1 MPCCGKGREQLRNQP
16 APAQSPV
23 VPNPTQHATTQL
35 PRRTYFTTLHFE
47 LLGDAPVTLVS
58 PTTGRRYLF
67 EHKGARVEI
76 DLRDRP
82 WLASQPNLRKLPN
95 S

>member
-1 MPCCGKGREQLRNQP
+1 MACCGKGREQFRNQQVG
-16 APAQSPV
+16 AQV
-23 VPNPTQHATTQL
+23 AAVPNPRQYASTQL

-47 LLGDAPVTLVS
+47 YLGEAPVTLES
-58 PTTGRRYLF
+58 PNTGRRYRF
-67 EHKGARVEI
+67 EHKGERVEI

-82 WLASQPNLRKLPN
+82 WLASQPNLRQLPN

>member
-1 MPCCGKGREQLRNQP
+1 MTAAR
-16 APAQSPV
+16 AS
-23 VPNPTQHATTQL
+23 VPNPTQHAGTNL

-47 LLGDAPVTLVS
+47 SLSNAAVTLVS
-58 PTTGRRYLF
+58 PVTGRRYRF

-82 WLASQPNLRKLPN
+82 WLASQPNLRQIPN
-95 S
+95 Q

>member
-1 MPCCGKGREQLRNQP
+1 MYRPSDGTTMTPGTGPRIP
-16 APAQSPV
+16 A
-23 VPNPTQHATTQL
+23 
-35 PRRTYFTTLHFE
+35 RTE
-47 LLGDAPVTLVS
+47 ARVTLVS
-58 PTTGRRYLF
+58 PNTGRTYRF

-82 WLASQPNLRKLPN
+82 WLASQPNLRQLPN